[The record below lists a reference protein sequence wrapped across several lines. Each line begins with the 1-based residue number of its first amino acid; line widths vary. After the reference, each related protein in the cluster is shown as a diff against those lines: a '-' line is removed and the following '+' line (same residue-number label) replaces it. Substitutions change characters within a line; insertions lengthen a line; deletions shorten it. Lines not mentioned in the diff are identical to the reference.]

1 MAPES
6 PLFSIVYG
14 QFFTSKV
21 NSMQTLTF
29 DIKAKK
35 RLFLCQ
41 RSIVLCQRSIVAP
54 NVQAE
59 QAQKVPKLPQTQDV
73 VV

>member
-1 MAPES
+1 M
-6 PLFSIVYG
+6 
-14 QFFTSKV
+14 SKV
-21 NSMQTLTF
+21 NSFMSKVNSLSAQEGW
-29 DIKAKK
+29 
-35 RLFLCQ
+35 FLCQ